1 MDVAFSLPEM
11 PEMEIIP
18 LPEEPPEL
26 LDENE
31 EPMDAAAEMTFQS
44 KAYQNALRA
53 LQQQG
58 NQKSGGKDVVYGRKI
73 TKKPRTMDEIVE
85 EENGVVVEEGPS
97 KEFFANPREER
108 TRTFLQNIEQH
119 YE

>member
-1 MDVAFSLPEM
+1 MRLGHPLFEEWRIFYGYTISDTELCSLLSNALE
-11 PEMEIIP
+11 
-18 LPEEPPEL
+18 
-26 LDENE
+26 
-31 EPMDAAAEMTFQS
+31 
-44 KAYQNALRA
+44 NALRA